1 MPRRGFTLVELLVV
15 VAIVALLVGLLLPAV
30 QAVREAARRAGCANN
45 VKQIGLACQ
54 GFLGAHGTFPA
65 AEARESA
72 PHIFHDWSTKI
83 LPWLEQRSLY
93 DGIDTTLEFN
103 YPNPPPGWSGASPNP
118 NYTTNNAAMKQH
130 LPTYACPSGDLPK
143 WAMCCMALP
152 TQAVSAMSYSAVAD
166 HRNVDF
172 YPPSSNAGT
181 GVIYHR
187 SATRPAHVRDGTSNT
202 LLLAECYLDYDTDL
216 KRFYAVN
223 YGNAYC
229 PNANCTLAQTWASN
243 NTVTTRWGV
252 NRRLPITSTA
262 TWDAVAPINSWHVG
276 GAMFGMADG
285 STRFLADSIEDPV
298 LWSLTTRRPGLYA
311 GEVPIGEL

>member
-30 QAVREAARRAGCANN
+30 QAAREAARRAGCANN
-45 VKQIGLACQ
+45 VKQVGMACH
-54 GFLGAHGTFPA
+54 GFLAAHDTFPG
-65 AEARESA
+65 AEARESS
-72 PHIFHDWSTKI
+72 PHIFNDWSTKI

-130 LPTYACPSGDLPK
+130 IPAYACPSGDLPK
-143 WAMCCMALP
+143 WAMCCSSLP

-166 HRNVDF
+166 HRNVDL
-172 YPPSSNAGT
+172 YPPSAYPGT

-216 KRFYAVN
+216 KRYYAT
-223 YGNAYC
+223 NAPVYC
-229 PNANCTLAQTWASN
+229 PNANCTLAQSWASN

-252 NRRLPITSTA
+252 CRRLPITSTA
-262 TWDAVAPINSWHVG
+262 TWDAVAPINSWHVA
-276 GAMFGMADG
+276 GATFGMADG
-285 STRFLADSIEDPV
+285 STRFLADSIEDAL
-298 LWSLTTRRPGLYA
+298 LWSLTTRRSGLYA